1 MRERGSMSDRP
12 GVGDVTNTKTMC
24 FSVQS
29 GVFLG
34 EPVCDRGDITYTR
47 KHTPFDPK
55 MSI

>member
-1 MRERGSMSDRP
+1 MSDRP